1 MRHYILETVLSEPN
15 YHRYSPIYRLAYWL
29 GAIFII
35 ALGVYLTR
43 TDFMQTEWLTRAGC
57 LVVMLGVWSGIGG
70 VFQERLLHRRSK
82 WRRRKALA
90 AAKGRLH
97 KEKAP
102 PEELEKKLTAIN
114 ESFDNQMA
122 DAAHIL
128 RLSVGVLEV
137 SLLMTGTF
145 LWGFG
150 DFILR

>member
-1 MRHYILETVLSEPN
+1 LSKP
-15 YHRYSPIYRLAYWL
+15 YSHRYSSIYRLAYWL
-29 GAIFII
+29 GALFII
-35 ALGVYLTR
+35 TIGVYLTR
-43 TDFMQTEWLTRAGC
+43 TDFMHTEWLTRAGC

-70 VFQERLLHRRSK
+70 VFQERLLHRRTM

-90 AAKGRLH
+90 VAKGRFH
-97 KEKAP
+97 KDNVEPEQAEKQLAG
-102 PEELEKKLTAIN
+102 IN
-114 ESFDNQMA
+114 ESFDNQMTE
-122 DAAHIL
+122 AANTL